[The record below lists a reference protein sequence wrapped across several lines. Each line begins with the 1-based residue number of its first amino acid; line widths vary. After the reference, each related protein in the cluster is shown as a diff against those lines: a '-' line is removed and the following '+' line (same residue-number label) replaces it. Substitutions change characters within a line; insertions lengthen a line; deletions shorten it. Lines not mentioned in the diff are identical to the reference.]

1 MKKLFV
7 AVALGLLGYY
17 AYEYWVAKPVPA
29 PVAPPVV
36 TTAVTAK
43 PEPVSFSIKSR
54 VRQLLAEWKRRSG
67 ATSAEPGFATIDP
80 AAEIA
85 EIRKALFREGAHSE
99 AEVGRVVSRAL
110 RELGVAENEIQEV
123 TRGILGMGTR

>member
-1 MKKLFV
+1 
-7 AVALGLLGYY
+7 
-17 AYEYWVAKPVPA
+17 
-29 PVAPPVV
+29 VV